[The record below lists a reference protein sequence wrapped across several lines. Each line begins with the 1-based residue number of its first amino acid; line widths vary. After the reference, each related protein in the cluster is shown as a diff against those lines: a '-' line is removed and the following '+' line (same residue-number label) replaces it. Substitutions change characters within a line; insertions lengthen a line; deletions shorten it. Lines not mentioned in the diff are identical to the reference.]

1 MKTILLA
8 TDGSP
13 SAQLA
18 TDEAIEL
25 AKATGWPLRVVTVW
39 NRPIP
44 TGYGYAVYPLPADLA
59 ALERE
64 HAHSIAV
71 AAVAKAA
78 EAGVTGTFELREGL
92 PAEEVCAAA
101 AETAST
107 LIVIGAH
114 GWGAVKRLLVGS
126 VSTHVLHA
134 AHCPVLIVR
143 AEHTPAEEARSAGA
157 VAGAAA

>member
-44 TGYGYAVYPLPADLA
+44 SIDGYAVYPLPAELA
-59 ALERE
+59 EAERE
-64 HAHSIAV
+64 HAHVIA
-71 AAVAKAA
+71 AAAAAKAA
-78 EAGVTGTFELREGL
+78 EAGVGATFELREGFG
-92 PAEEVCAAA
+92 PAEICAAA

-114 GWGAVKRLLVGS
+114 GWGALKRLLFGS
-126 VSTHVLHA
+126 VSTQVMHD
-134 AHCPVLIVR
+134 AHCPVLVVR
-143 AEHTPAEEARSAGA
+143 ADESAVEQPATSM
-157 VAGAAA
+157 AAARVRT

>member
-13 SAQLA
+13 SAQHA

-25 AKATGWPLRVVTVW
+25 ATATGWPLRVVTVW

-64 HAHSIAV
+64 HAHAIAV
-71 AAVAKAA
+71 AAVARAA

-92 PAEEVCAAA
+92 PAEEICAAA
-101 AETAST
+101 AETAAT

-114 GWGAVKRLLVGS
+114 GWGTFKRLLFGS
-126 VSTHVLHA
+126 VSTHVMHD
-134 AHCPVLIVR
+134 AHCPVLVVR
-143 AEHTPAEEARSAGA
+143 ADESSAERLATSTAAAGA
-157 VAGAAA
+157 GR

>member
-25 AKATGWPLRVVTVW
+25 ATATGWPLRVVTIW
-39 NRPIP
+39 NMPIM
-44 TGYGYAVYPLPADLA
+44 TGYGYTTYPLPADLA
-59 ALERE
+59 ELERE
-64 HAHSIAV
+64 HAHTIA
-71 AAVAKAA
+71 AGAVKKAA
-78 EAGVTGTFELREGL
+78 EAGVTATFELREGL
-92 PAEEVCAAA
+92 PQEEICAAA

-114 GWGAVKRLLVGS
+114 GWGTFKRLLFGS
-126 VSTHVLHA
+126 VSTHVMHA
-134 AHCPVLIVR
+134 AHCPVLVVR
-143 AEHTPAEEARSAGA
+143 ADETQVDAPPKAPAAG
-157 VAGAAA
+157 VAD

>member
-18 TDEAIEL
+18 TSEAIEI
-25 AKATGWPLRVVTVW
+25 ATATGWPLRVVTVW

-59 ALERE
+59 ELERD
-64 HAHSIAV
+64 HAQTIA
-71 AAVAKAA
+71 AASVQQAV
-78 EAGVTGTFELREGL
+78 EAGVTATFELREGL
-92 PAEEVCAAA
+92 PAEEICAAA

-114 GWGAVKRLLVGS
+114 GWGTFKRLLFGS
-126 VSTHVLHA
+126 VSTHVIHA
-134 AHCPVLIVR
+134 AKCPVLVVR
-143 AEHTPAEEARSAGA
+143 AEETPLETAPEQVAAGTSA
-157 VAGAAA
+157 

>member
-25 AKATGWPLRVVTVW
+25 ARAAGWPLRIVTIW

-44 TGYGYAVYPLPADLA
+44 TGYGYAVYPLPPDLA
-59 ALERE
+59 KIERE
-64 HAHSIAV
+64 NAHAIA
-71 AAVAKAA
+71 AAAAAKAA
-78 EAGVTGTFELREGL
+78 EAGVSATFELREGL
-92 PAEEVCAAA
+92 PAEEICAAA

-114 GWGAVKRLLVGS
+114 GWGAFKRLLFGS
-126 VSTHVLHA
+126 VSTHVMHA
-134 AHCPVLIVR
+134 AHCPVLVVR
-143 AEHTPAEEARSAGA
+143 ADEPSVEARPER
-157 VAGAAA
+157 AAA

>member
-18 TDEAIEL
+18 TGEAIEL
-25 AKATGWPLRVVTVW
+25 AKSTGWPLRVVTVW
-39 NRPIP
+39 NMPIP

-64 HAHSIAV
+64 HAHAIAEG
-71 AAVAKAA
+71 AVAKAA
-78 EAGVTGTFELREGL
+78 EAGVDATFELREGL

-114 GWGAVKRLLVGS
+114 GWGTFKRLLFGS
-126 VSTHVLHA
+126 VSTHVMHT
-134 AHCPVLIVR
+134 AHCPVLVVR
-143 AEHTPAEEARSAGA
+143 AEETPVETRPERAT
-157 VAGAAA
+157 AGAAA

>member
-18 TDEAIEL
+18 TGEAIEL
-25 AKATGWPLRVVTVW
+25 AKATGWPLRVVTIW
-39 NRPIP
+39 HRPIP
-44 TGYGYAVYPLPADLA
+44 TGYGFAVCPLPGDLSK
-59 ALERE
+59 LERE
-64 HAHSIAV
+64 HAHSIA
-71 AAVAKAA
+71 AAAAAKAA
-78 EAGVTGTFELREGL
+78 EAGVTATFELREGF
-92 PAEEVCAAA
+92 PAEEICAAA

-114 GWGAVKRLLVGS
+114 GWGAVRRLLLGS
-126 VSTHVLHA
+126 VSTHVMHA
-134 AHCPVLIVR
+134 AHCPVLVVR
-143 AEHTPAEEARSAGA
+143 AERTPVQERSERR

>member
-18 TDEAIEL
+18 TDEAVEL

-39 NRPIP
+39 NMPIA
-44 TGYGYAVYPLPADLA
+44 TGYGYTAYPLPADLA
-59 ALERE
+59 ALERG
-64 HAHSIAV
+64 HAHDIAV
-71 AAVAKAA
+71 AAVATAA
-78 EAGVTGTFELREGL
+78 ATGVTATFELREGL
-92 PAEEVCAAA
+92 PADEICAAA

-114 GWGAVKRLLVGS
+114 GWGAFKRLLFGS
-126 VSTHVLHA
+126 VSTHVMHA
-134 AHCPVLIVR
+134 AHCPVLVVR
-143 AEHTPAEEARSAGA
+143 AEDTPVEQRPEQ
-157 VAGAAA
+157 AAAGGRA

>member
-18 TDEAIEL
+18 TSEAIEI
-25 AKATGWPLRVVTVW
+25 ATATGWPLRVVTVW

-59 ALERE
+59 ELERD
-64 HAHSIAV
+64 HAQTIA
-71 AAVAKAA
+71 AASVQQAV
-78 EAGVTGTFELREGL
+78 EAGVTATFELREGL
-92 PAEEVCAAA
+92 PAEEICAAA

-114 GWGAVKRLLVGS
+114 GWGTFKRLLFGS
-126 VSTHVLHA
+126 VSTHVIHA
-134 AHCPVLIVR
+134 AKCPVLVVR
-143 AEHTPAEEARSAGA
+143 AEETPLETPP
-157 VAGAAA
+157 